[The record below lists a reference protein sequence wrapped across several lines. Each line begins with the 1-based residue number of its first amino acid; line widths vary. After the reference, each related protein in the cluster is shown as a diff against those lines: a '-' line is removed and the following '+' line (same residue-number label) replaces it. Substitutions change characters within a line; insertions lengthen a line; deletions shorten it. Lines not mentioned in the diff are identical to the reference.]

1 MSNQGG
7 RGNPRPTVDEL
18 YELLKRTTLPTI
30 LVEGKDDIVFYRKI
44 EEALSELH
52 VDVLPA
58 GNKQAV
64 LDLMGKLDE
73 HSGTPRFVYV
83 VDKDLWVHDLPDEV
97 MTNPRLV
104 TTDGYSIEN
113 DLFAD
118 GDLESLL
125 HENETSSFRSE
136 VRKFCWWYALS
147 LQRTFS
153 GCEGAF
159 RTHPGKVLD
168 DTEFYE
174 AEIKLK
180 EGEDTPT
187 ELHDQIFSNYQA
199 MMRGKSLLSILHRQ
213 LSKDGRDVKFS
224 NKQLMAF
231 GGSRKGEK
239 FVRLKDLISDAL
251 QH

>member
-1 MSNQGG
+1 MAVNKL
-7 RGNPRPTVDEL
+7 RPTVDEL

-44 EEALSELH
+44 EEALSELQ

-64 LDLMGKLDE
+64 LALMDKLDQ
-73 HSGTPRFVYV
+73 HSGLPRFVYV
-83 VDKDLWVHDLPDEV
+83 VDKDLWVHGLPEEFK
-97 MTNPRLV
+97 THTRLV

-125 HENETSSFRSE
+125 YNDEIANFRSE
-136 VRKFCWWYALS
+136 VHKFCSWYALT
-147 LQRTFS
+147 LQRIFS
-153 GCEGAF
+153 GNEGAF

-168 DTEFYE
+168 DSEFYE
-174 AEIKLK
+174 TEIKLK
-180 EGEDTPT
+180 EDEDSPT
-187 ELHDQIFSNYQA
+187 ELYELVVSNYQA
-199 MMRGKSLLSILHRQ
+199 MLRGKSLLAILHRQ

-224 NKQLMAF
+224 GRQLMAF

-239 FVRLKDLISDAL
+239 FGRLKDLISDAL